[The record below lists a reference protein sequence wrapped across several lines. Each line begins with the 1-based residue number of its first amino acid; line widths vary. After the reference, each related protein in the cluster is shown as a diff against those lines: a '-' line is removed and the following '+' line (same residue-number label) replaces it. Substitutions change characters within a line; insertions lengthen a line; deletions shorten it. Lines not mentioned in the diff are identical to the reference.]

1 MLGLLHAWTD
11 RHTMNPDGI
20 MYLDMGDA
28 YLRGDWNM
36 AINSY
41 WSPFYSWLLGLAILV
56 LKPLP
61 YWEFSIVHLVNF
73 AIYLCALGGFH
84 FFLRG
89 LIHYHRRRMTGL
101 SQNGCLSLSEWALM
115 GLGYTLFIWSSLD
128 LITIWVV
135 TPDMCVAAFVYL
147 AAGITLRIRTG
158 SASWLTFVLLGVI
171 LGFSYL
177 AKAAMLPLAFVFLGV
192 SMFSVAKLRRAVP
205 RVLVAL
211 ATFLLLGGPFIAA
224 LSRAKNRL
232 TFGASAELN
241 YAWHVNGVTRF
252 VHWQGEPSGSGR
264 PSHPT
269 RRLFDMPEIYEF
281 GSPIGGTYPA
291 WYDPSYWYEGVV
303 LHFDLGEQIR
313 ALVTNAKVYFNVFYH
328 LQSGLIVGFLIL
340 CFMGGRRWLCVKDI
354 WENWSLL
361 IPAISAL
368 GMYSLVHVELR
379 YVGPFVVLLWMG
391 VFSGLR
397 LPDSRESRRLTACVS
412 IALLLVMIILISTS
426 TAEKA
431 YAAARDLV
439 RKQDAHVQWQAAD
452 GLNRMG
458 VQPGDSVAFMGD
470 PFDPYWARLARVR
483 IVAEIPEGD
492 VDDFWAADQMVKS
505 EVIKTFAG
513 AGAKA
518 IVTTK
523 VPDSASTSGWERI
536 GNTDY
541 YAYIL
546 SR

>member
-1 MLGLLHAWTD
+1 
-11 RHTMNPDGI
+11 

-73 AIYLCALGGFH
+73 AIYLCALGCFH
-84 FFLRG
+84 FFLRE
-89 LIHYHRRRMTGL
+89 LIHYHRERMTGL
-101 SQNGCLSLSEWALM
+101 SQNGCLSLSEWALI

-147 AAGITLRIRTG
+147 AAGIILRIRTE
-158 SASWLTFVLLGVI
+158 SAGWLKFVLLGVI
-171 LGFSYL
+171 LGFGYL

-232 TFGASAELN
+232 TFGSSAELN

-264 PSHPT
+264 PRHPT

-313 ALVTNAKVYFNVFYH
+313 ALVANARVYFNVFYH
-328 LQSGLIVGFLIL
+328 FQSGLIVGFLIL

-379 YVGPFVVLLWMG
+379 YIGAFVVLLWMG

-412 IALLLVMIILISTS
+412 IALLLVMMIPISTS

-431 YAAARDLV
+431 YAAARDLM
-439 RKQDAHVQWQAAD
+439 RKQDAHAQWQAAD

-483 IVAEIPEGD
+483 IVAEIPEGE

-505 EVIKTFAG
+505 QVIKTFAG

-518 IVTTK
+518 IVTTN